1 MEEPHRYCSQTT
13 ALVIAIAVVLF
24 VALRLPMVLFSS
36 GQMDEQW
43 FAVPGYTVWKEGIP
57 RIPYCPTRKRE
68 NFFENADRCLFALPP
83 ALHYVQAPFFGI
95 FPAGYSAARLP
106 SFFGGI
112 IGLVVLGLLTR
123 KIFHDTFIWGM
134 GLILIAMSRPMM
146 FTAITARPD
155 LLCSVCC
162 WSAIACMW
170 LWADRDSVERTG
182 VGGELIAA
190 GTLCGLGLLFH
201 PFALVGCLQCGLW
214 AICRRGG
221 WKLRMLRGLAIA
233 VPAAL
238 VLSLWLP
245 LILRFPKEFESQ
257 FTSNVLERSGP
268 GLMQRLLWPW
278 ASLWHHARYQWEYH
292 QAIQF
297 VFLSAGGVLG
307 LISLGLGK
315 DSTPI
320 VAKYRYRIAILVVSS
335 IYLTATIAG
344 IHPTKGY
351 WVYTIGWLYPLAVMG
366 SVVASSIALSWLIPA
381 LRGGRRCGWNWGI
394 GPLLVALMI
403 PGTGTTTLMAYV
415 RDGAGSRTHA
425 TRFVDALLQELPQD
439 ARCIVDVHFV
449 FDVWLSGRQ
458 TLLCQPRERFWGD
471 THPEFDYLII
481 GREGI
486 DMDAPADYHAR
497 FWRSFGDPSTP
508 ADCYVKIYTPAEG
521 RVLDSEPQGKAR

>member
-1 MEEPHRYCSQTT
+1 MMEEPHRYCSQTT

-366 SVVASSIALSWLIPA
+366 SVVASSIALRWLIPA
-381 LRGGRRCGWNWGI
+381 LRGGM
-394 GPLLVALMI
+394 PPDL
-403 PGTGTTTLMAYV
+403 
-415 RDGAGSRTHA
+415 
-425 TRFVDALLQELPQD
+425 
-439 ARCIVDVHFV
+439 
-449 FDVWLSGRQ
+449 
-458 TLLCQPRERFWGD
+458 
-471 THPEFDYLII
+471 
-481 GREGI
+481 
-486 DMDAPADYHAR
+486 
-497 FWRSFGDPSTP
+497 STP
-508 ADCYVKIYTPAEG
+508 CSRNYRRMLDASWMSISSLMYGSAVARHSCASLASGSGGTLIQSSIISSSVAKGSIWTRRRITMPDFGAPLGIHRRPRIAMSRSTLRRRDAFWIQNLREKHGEAVDCHSRVQRAGEYRSLPG
-521 RVLDSEPQGKAR
+521 RIDRGLGQR